1 MRLVFMGTPE
11 FAVPCL
17 EHILQAGHQVCAV
30 YTQPDKPKGRGYTL
44 TPPPV
49 KECALSHGIT
59 VYQPTTMKDGQAAA
73 QLRELD
79 PECIVVVA
87 YGKILPPEII
97 HLPKKGCINVHAS
110 LLPRYRGA
118 APIQWSVIN
127 GEKKSGVTTMCMDEG
142 IDTGD
147 MLLKEECVIPPDMTA
162 GELHDKLSVLGAALI
177 VKTLAQLEK
186 GEITQEKQ
194 NGSLSCHAP
203 MLDKKLSWIDWNK
216 TAQEIH
222 NLIRG
227 LQPWPVAQ
235 TKWMGKTLKI
245 HKSRLSNQKGKE
257 PGTVLSQRPFVVCC
271 GDGASIEILEVQ
283 LEGKKRMS
291 AEDFFRGHPV
301 ELSTILGM

>member
-1 MRLVFMGTPE
+1 
-11 FAVPCL
+11 
-17 EHILQAGHQVCAV
+17 
-30 YTQPDKPKGRGYTL
+30 GYTL

-87 YGKILPPEII
+87 YGKILPQEII
-97 HLPKKGCINVHAS
+97 HLPEKGCINVHAS

-162 GELHDKLSVLGAALI
+162 GELHDKLSVLGAELI
-177 VKTLAQLEK
+177 VKTLEQLEK
-186 GEITQEKQ
+186 GEITKEKQ
-194 NGSLSCHAP
+194 NDSLSCRAP
-203 MLDKKLSWIDWNK
+203 MLDKKLSWIDWHK
-216 TAQEIH
+216 TAQEVH

-245 HKSRLSNQKGKE
+245 HKSRLSDKKGKQ

-291 AEDFFRGHPV
+291 AEDFFRGHPI
-301 ELSTILGM
+301 ELSTTLGI